1 LVEHLLVR
9 PIDDE
14 FLFAHALIR
23 DAVYDTLLGARRRE
37 LHRRAAEWFATRDLV
52 LSAEHL
58 DRAEDP
64 GASHAYL
71 AAAREQ
77 AREYRYDRAR
87 ALTERGLALADDP
100 PARFALTCLHGEI
113 LHDIGAM
120 AESRAAFERA
130 LEAAGDDRERASAWL
145 GLAAAK
151 RVTDDLDGAFADL
164 DRAQARLNSRGW
176 SSCAPASISCVL
188 QTEHPPRLGTL
199 ENQLFTI
206 LHQMICYSKSL
217 KYRKS
222 R

>member
-199 ENQLFTI
+199 ENQLFSTNSSDDM
-206 LHQMICYSKSL
+206 LY
-217 KYRKS
+217 
-222 R
+222 